1 MLGVLESG
9 DHGGEAGLRVFRVG
23 MLSRMVGVKGREE
36 RQAKK
41 EERVQRW

>member
-1 MLGVLESG
+1 M
-9 DHGGEAGLRVFRVG
+9 RVFRVG

>member
-23 MLSRMVGVKGREE
+23 VLSGMVGVKGREE

-41 EERVQRW
+41 EERAQRW